1 MDSFI
6 ISKEVTSNYHH
17 DYERSGYQWNSSIT
31 LLGYTA
37 VVFIALV
44 SSPANGRARQVDAFT
59 IRRDQ
64 CDYFRGEELYDTA
77 RAREIAAK
85 VKRYCTGTDRELRRL
100 RKKYAH
106 NPRVLQRLSQYEVS
120 VE

>member
-1 MDSFI
+1 MLKNYKIYLSI
-6 ISKEVTSNYHH
+6 GLVACSISPLNAKSLN
-17 DYERSGYQWNSSIT
+17 
-31 LLGYTA
+31 TA
-37 VVFIALV
+37 
-44 SSPANGRARQVDAFT
+44 AFT
-59 IRRDQ
+59 TRRDL
-64 CDYFRGEELYDTA
+64 CDHFRGEEPYDVA